1 MTQLRIMIVD
11 DHAVVREGL
20 EAVIARQADMTVVA
34 SLGSGQEALA
44 VLAQAA
50 PDVVLLDLRMPE
62 VDGLAV
68 LEALRVRQPQLRV
81 LMLSGQ
87 TGDEAIFQALS
98 RGAAGY
104 VSKAAPSAELL
115 DAIRQAKH
123 GRVRPSADVAERLA
137 ERSLREP
144 LSDREIEVLRH
155 AAEGESNKEIGVA
168 LGLAENTVKN
178 HIKNIM
184 LKLHAADRT
193 EAVTLA
199 LRRGIIDLD
208 TP

>member
-20 EAVIARQADMTVVA
+20 EAVIARQPDMAVVA
-34 SLGSGQEALA
+34 SLGSGQEAVDA
-44 VLAQAA
+44 LAQAA

-62 VDGLAV
+62 LDGLAV
-68 LEALRVRQPQLRV
+68 LEALRARQPQLKV

-87 TGDEAIFQALS
+87 TGDEAIFRALS

-115 DAIRQAKH
+115 EAIRQAKH

-178 HIKNIM
+178 HIKSIM
-184 LKLHAADRT
+184 LKLDAADRT